1 MYSFSTRATHGLYL
15 VVFLLILLATA
26 ASETTAQQ
34 KRTPVEPKRL
44 AVDVVAVRGLGRLRG
59 IILRQAADS
68 VSIVVRRKWVEKAH
82 PVFWKEYI
90 EVEAKALEASRETL
104 KRRIAQWR
112 AEHDGDDGI
121 VINELLD
128 ENEKLLGLDKP
139 IDVSNF
145 KYAIVTVEGDKKGR
159 VYAQTEERHRLA
171 GIGWSENIA
180 DVETLTATVL
190 KRRIEKQK
198 IDIPAYELTL
208 GNEMPPMPD
217 SDEEWEARKALVEF
231 SLLSR
236 LEYQGV
242 GEAMIR
248 RGDEADPLQAL
259 QGMLQGGGFSQIDQ
273 LGKDLGLPEFKDR
286 RTKAQKNAWL
296 TRIIRTAEKEGR
308 RSFSVSR
315 LTQGETVSVTTTLY
329 FKALDS
335 KWYPLK
341 EFKSSQKLRDQT
353 TEEVEQIMQDPQVA
367 RVVEMAKQFGAGG
380 QGLLEKAMRSGVA
393 TKKALSKTTSEL
405 DEFVESYSYEIDFPP
420 IER

>member
-1 MYSFSTRATHGLYL
+1 ML
-15 VVFLLILLATA
+15 
-26 ASETTAQQ
+26 
-34 KRTPVEPKRL
+34 KRL
-44 AVDVVAVRGLGRLRG
+44 LLRF
-59 IILRQAADS
+59 S
-68 VSIVVRRKWVEKAH
+68 SEESKRRK
-82 PVFWKEYI
+82 FD
-90 EVEAKALEASRETL
+90 
-104 KRRIAQWR
+104 IA
-112 AEHDGDDGI
+112 
-121 VINELLD
+121 
-128 ENEKLLGLDKP
+128 
-139 IDVSNF
+139 
-145 KYAIVTVEGDKKGR
+145 
-159 VYAQTEERHRLA
+159 
-171 GIGWSENIA
+171 
-180 DVETLTATVL
+180 
-190 KRRIEKQK
+190 
-198 IDIPAYELTL
+198 AYELTL

-286 RTKAQKNAWL
+286 RTKARKNAWL

-367 RVVEMAKQFGAGG
+367 RVIEMAKQFGAGG
-380 QGLLEKAMRSGVA
+380 QDLLEKAMRSGVA